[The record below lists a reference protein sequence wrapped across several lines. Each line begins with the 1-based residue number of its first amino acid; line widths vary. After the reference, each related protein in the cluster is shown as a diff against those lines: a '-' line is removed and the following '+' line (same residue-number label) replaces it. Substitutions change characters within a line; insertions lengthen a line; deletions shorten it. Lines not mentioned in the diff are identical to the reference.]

1 MHFTASLALRNL
13 TAHPLRSILTALAIT
28 LGVGMVLA
36 AAIVGQAASQSA
48 SQIAAQGPQIAL
60 EIYARDDTPFDQAVL
75 ALLDTSP
82 FVERASPSLH
92 VPAQAVQPAIPRL
105 MLLGIDAEAYAALY
119 EPEMAAGDFFGGA
132 NMAVLPPKTARRY
145 VLRVG
150 DALTLLV
157 PSGQQ
162 VSLTV
167 AGQLETAQ
175 GVASSYGVDV
185 ALVPLALAQ
194 TLAGAP
200 GQIDHVAVAL
210 QPDADVEQVKAD
222 LAQRIGPALA
232 VVRAVSSQG
241 VMGNVL
247 LVQVGLAIV
256 GLIILLAAGFVILNA
271 FAMSVTGRTREIGA
285 LRALGMTRRQVM
297 RTVLAEAG
305 LLGLLG
311 VTAGVGVGLGLAW
324 AVMRALGTL
333 EDTPLVVQGWGLLLS
348 AALGLGVTLA
358 AALQPAWRAGR
369 VSPIVAT
376 RPEAT
381 VSEGWYAR
389 CGGRIGAALLGLMLT
404 GTIAFGL
411 LARPDISTALPA
423 TLVAQS
429 LLLGATVLLLPGLV
443 SPVAALARPLL
454 TRWLGAAGRLA
465 ADNLARNKLRT
476 ALTAGAMVAGLTII
490 VATSGLMTAGLKGS
504 LGRIRAS
511 ANEDGFVT
519 GDLGAA
525 VAAQEMTV
533 DNFFQFITADDHGF
547 DLNPVV
553 EALQPLVESGV
564 IAVER
569 CRFLAVPPEL
579 AAIPGAP
586 GLFVDPEIY
595 LDIGNF
601 SFFEGDV
608 ETARRLMQ
616 RGRAMLL
623 TPIVAERLGVQVGDA
638 VPLRTPHGEIAF
650 TVAGIGGGGFLMTVF
665 SYADGVAYFDVTQPS
680 FLGIVVQAGQDNAA
694 ALSRVQEAIAPF
706 PDIML
711 HDYSSSLDP
720 LLDMV
725 GRLELLL
732 DALLLLAV
740 IVAALGVVN
749 TLVINVAERRREIGL
764 LRAVGATQ
772 RQVRQALV
780 AEAAT
785 LGLLAALVA
794 AGLGLLMLLT
804 WGLLVLPNGTAS
816 LGIRAD
822 WQTIRLTLG
831 AGLRDWSIAAAVSLF
846 FGPLVAALAAY
857 YPARQ
862 AAAMDVVEATRSE
875 RVALRRSARSAP
887 RKRRPPRAA
896 LNALYT
902 LARRNLNQAR
912 TRTILSALAV
922 ALGVAMTVAA
932 DVTSNAI
939 LNALASSRD
948 AQTFMAGLL
957 DQLDRM
963 LVLVGIM
970 IACAAGFLVLNAFAM
985 AVTQRRQQIGALRA
999 LGTTRRQVM
1008 QLMLVEALLIG
1019 GTGTLLGLL
1028 AGPLL
1033 GRTTIALI
1041 EVVLGEGVF
1050 IFAPS
1055 SASPATILLAAAL
1068 GLGVTL
1074 LSVLLPARQATRISP
1089 LEALRQHRAEKIG
1102 GAMPVRRA
1110 LLAGL
1115 IAVALAV
1122 YLAVAPPGEWV
1133 QPPWD
1138 AWLTMLLALVWLGCL
1153 GAMLPV
1159 LIGGAGRGLRRPLT
1173 RLWGA
1178 TGRLMADN
1186 LRRGRGR
1193 VTVTAL
1199 TLAVALT
1206 TIVGISGFMSFMW
1219 QALMRPKIESMA
1231 QMGAWM
1237 VTSFD
1242 FASGMTGYAGLESL
1256 MLPHEAAAEVEQA
1269 VRGRAG
1275 TLGWSFAIVP
1285 ELSFWGDSYFS
1296 FVMNADALPA
1306 TGVHFFDF
1314 LEGDWPSALPIM
1326 RDGCG
1331 VLVAPSVAAR
1341 NGVSLGDTFAVT
1353 GRDGPVSC
1361 TVAGIGS
1368 PYVGAS
1374 IVGAAASD
1382 AFDVAGPIGLL
1393 VWPLPG
1399 SDRAALEA
1407 DLHAVTSRRADA
1419 EFRELDDMAAMQIK
1433 VLDALPTLF
1442 NALLLLAV
1450 AAAAL
1455 GVVNTT
1461 VMSVAERRRE
1471 LGLLRAAGATRRQVS
1486 AVVVGEAALIGLLG
1500 SGLGWIAGVGV
1511 TVILAVTYGGNGW
1524 GLPDLDL
1531 WAAAWQAAGP
1541 ALLNGLLGLLA
1552 APPICAA
1559 AAWPPVRAIVRG
1571 PAIETLRPSLSPQ

>member
-1 MHFTASLALRNL
+1 
-13 TAHPLRSILTALAIT
+13 
-28 LGVGMVLA
+28 
-36 AAIVGQAASQSA
+36 
-48 SQIAAQGPQIAL
+48 
-60 EIYARDDTPFDQAVL
+60 
-75 ALLDTSP
+75 
-82 FVERASPSLH
+82 
-92 VPAQAVQPAIPRL
+92 
-105 MLLGIDAEAYAALY
+105 
-119 EPEMAAGDFFGGA
+119 
-132 NMAVLPPKTARRY
+132 
-145 VLRVG
+145 
-150 DALTLLV
+150 
-157 PSGQQ
+157 
-162 VSLTV
+162 
-167 AGQLETAQ
+167 
-175 GVASSYGVDV
+175 
-185 ALVPLALAQ
+185 
-194 TLAGAP
+194 
-200 GQIDHVAVAL
+200 
-210 QPDADVEQVKAD
+210 
-222 LAQRIGPALA
+222 
-232 VVRAVSSQG
+232 
-241 VMGNVL
+241 
-247 LVQVGLAIV
+247 
-256 GLIILLAAGFVILNA
+256 
-271 FAMSVTGRTREIGA
+271 
-285 LRALGMTRRQVM
+285 
-297 RTVLAEAG
+297 
-305 LLGLLG
+305 
-311 VTAGVGVGLGLAW
+311 
-324 AVMRALGTL
+324 
-333 EDTPLVVQGWGLLLS
+333 
-348 AALGLGVTLA
+348 
-358 AALQPAWRAGR
+358 
-369 VSPIVAT
+369 
-376 RPEAT
+376 
-381 VSEGWYAR
+381 
-389 CGGRIGAALLGLMLT
+389 
-404 GTIAFGL
+404 
-411 LARPDISTALPA
+411 
-423 TLVAQS
+423 
-429 LLLGATVLLLPGLV
+429 
-443 SPVAALARPLL
+443 
-454 TRWLGAAGRLA
+454 
-465 ADNLARNKLRT
+465 
-476 ALTAGAMVAGLTII
+476 
-490 VATSGLMTAGLKGS
+490 
-504 LGRIRAS
+504 
-511 ANEDGFVT
+511 
-519 GDLGAA
+519 
-525 VAAQEMTV
+525 
-533 DNFFQFITADDHGF
+533 
-547 DLNPVV
+547 
-553 EALQPLVESGV
+553 
-564 IAVER
+564 
-569 CRFLAVPPEL
+569 
-579 AAIPGAP
+579 
-586 GLFVDPEIY
+586 
-595 LDIGNF
+595 
-601 SFFEGDV
+601 
-608 ETARRLMQ
+608 
-616 RGRAMLL
+616 
-623 TPIVAERLGVQVGDA
+623 VQVGDA

-650 TVAGIGGGGFLMTVF
+650 TVAGIGGGGFLMTIF

-680 FLGIVVQAGQDNAA
+680 FLGIVVQAGQDTAT

-740 IVAALGVVN
+740 VVAALGVVN
-749 TLVINVAERRREIGL
+749 TLVINIAERRREIGL

-785 LGLLAALVA
+785 LGLLAAFVA

-831 AGLRDWSIAAAVSLF
+831 AGLRDWSLAAAASLL

-875 RVALRRSARSAP
+875 RLALRRSVPSAK
-887 RKRRPPRAA
+887 RKRRTSRAA
-896 LNALYT
+896 PHALYM
-902 LARRNLNQAR
+902 ARRNLSQAR
-912 TRTILSALAV
+912 TRSLLSTLAV

-963 LVLVGIM
+963 LVLVGVM

-1008 QLMLVEALLIG
+1008 QLMFVEALLIG
-1019 GTGTLLGLL
+1019 GAGALLGLL

-1033 GRTTIALI
+1033 GRATIALI

-1055 SASPATILLAAAL
+1055 SASPATMLLAAAL

-1102 GAMPVRRA
+1102 GTMPVRRA
-1110 LLAGL
+1110 LAAGL
-1115 IAVALAV
+1115 IAAALGI

-1138 AWLTMLLALVWLGCL
+1138 ARLTVLLALVWLGCL

-1206 TIVGISGFMSFMW
+1206 TIVSVSGFMSFMW
-1219 QALMRPKIESMA
+1219 DALMRPKIESMA

-1269 VRGRAG
+1269 VWGRAG

-1285 ELSFWGDSYFS
+1285 ELAFWGDSYFS
-1296 FVMNADALPA
+1296 FVMDADALPA

-1407 DLHAVTSRRADA
+1407 DLQAVTSRRAGA

-1511 TVILAVTYGGNGW
+1511 TLILAVTYGGNGW

-1552 APPICAA
+1552 APPLCAA
-1559 AAWPPVRAIVRG
+1559 AAWLPVRAIVRG